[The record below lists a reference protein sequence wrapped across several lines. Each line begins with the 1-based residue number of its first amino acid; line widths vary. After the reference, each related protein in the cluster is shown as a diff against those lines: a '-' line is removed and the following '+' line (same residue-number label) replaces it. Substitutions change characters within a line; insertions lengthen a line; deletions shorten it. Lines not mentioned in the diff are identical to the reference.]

1 MRRILLFLALAAGLT
16 GSHSMARAQAAPPPA
31 PGTPTRSDYGADGL
45 SGFDVMTATVFQQGQ
60 SSFSGLAMRFRL
72 HDSSVMDPLEV
83 LPTIEYW
90 RNNSSIGDL
99 RLKRSDATLGA
110 DARWL
115 FPGKT
120 WRFYAGG
127 GVAIHY
133 LSNEFQDANTLEQ
146 ESLAKGGLTLLTGL
160 TLAQRQRYTNFLELK
175 AHLVGGYRQLK
186 LNMGLSWNH

>member
-1 MRRILLFLALAAGLT
+1 M
-16 GSHSMARAQAAPPPA
+16 
-31 PGTPTRSDYGADGL
+31 
-45 SGFDVMTATVFQQGQ
+45 
-60 SSFSGLAMRFRL
+60 
-72 HDSSVMDPLEV
+72 
-83 LPTIEYW
+83 PTIEYW
-90 RNNSSIGDL
+90 RNSSSIGAL

-133 LSNEFQDANTLEQ
+133 LSNEFQDASTLQQ